1 MSQWSRADVHA
12 TWVGREVCLWAWAN
26 GPAST
31 APLNAL
37 YLDLYGGRP
46 SGRVGNLAIA
56 VPGRGSVS
64 VPCVFWPAHAAVEAM
79 IGRPCSPSWSA
90 SLAWVHRVV
99 EAGAAMVATRH
110 VVPDLGADPAGSPV
124 ADRAHLPFWRVVRD
138 GNVDAVLER
147 LVLDM
152 PPVVAAAGPV
162 DVADVLQIATDAA
175 ARTVLRHARW
185 KPVLPTGREAAGRA
199 PSVRLVRALFRQ
211 LAGESAESLVAGVAG
226 TAGSDDPVIAAH
238 RWLRS
243 ERARLLGERVLR
255 VRLRMVP
262 PADPD
267 GFWDFTLEVV
277 DTADSRCWCTA
288 DELLSGA
295 PGAER
300 LSGSV
305 RDQQHAEATLLGAA
319 QSLAQAIPQL
329 ALLGVDPAQVAH
341 LEVDDVAVVLGL
353 AERLEPI
360 GVDLIG
366 PEQLVR
372 ASVRVSGQA
381 TPIPEGGIDAGLGSR
396 ALVQWSARI
405 DSHEIDADELARAQE
420 AGSVLMQVAGR
431 WVRLEQAE
439 VRRVLDAL
447 DRHRTQ
453 HSEVA
458 AADLLRLAAQHEGEG
473 AAPEVDGSGWA
484 RELLAGLPDDQL
496 AEAHEH
502 AAFVGE
508 LRHYQRRGLAWL
520 QFHARLGFG
529 AVLADDMGLGKT
541 ATTIAH
547 LMERPGAAA
556 PGPHLVVCPLSVVR
570 NWQNEIARF
579 APSLSVCV
587 HHGDDR
593 AQGDSAAVALS
604 EHSVVITT
612 YGLLA
617 REIDVLA
624 GVQWSTVVLDEAQA
638 VKNPNTKAARAVRRL
653 SAGQRVALTG
663 TPIENRL
670 SELWA
675 ILDAV
680 NPGLLG
686 SLARFQERY
695 ASPIERQRSSDA
707 AERLRRL
714 TGPFVLRRTKADKQ
728 LLPDLPDKVEQI
740 AWASLTREQAAMY
753 QSVVDEL
760 LRDAESATGMRRRGL
775 VLASLTR
782 LKQICNHPAQALG
795 DGSRLAGRSGKLA
808 RFEELVAELLDAGER
823 ALVFTQYRE
832 MGLLLQRALATERPD
847 RMSLDVPFLHGGVP
861 RARRDAMVARF
872 QEGVGAPLL
881 LVSLKAGGTGLNLTS
896 ASRVIHYDR
905 WWNPAVEDQATDRA
919 WRIGQTQTVFVH
931 KLVCSGTL
939 EERIGKL
946 IDDKRAL
953 ASTVIGAT
961 GEAWLSELSTDQLRD
976 LVVLAP
982 AGESS

>member
-1 MSQWSRADVHA
+1 
-12 TWVGREVCLWAWAN
+12 VGREVCLWAWAN
-26 GPAST
+26 GPASA

-46 SGRVGNLAIA
+46 SGRVGNLRIA
-56 VPGRGSVS
+56 VPGRGEVA
-64 VPCVFWPAHAAVEAM
+64 VPSVFWPAHAAVEAM

-90 SLAWVHRVV
+90 SLAWVHRVI
-99 EAGAAMVATRH
+99 EAAATLAATRH
-110 VVPDLGADPAGSPV
+110 VVPDLGADSGGGPDVDHSPV
-124 ADRAHLPFWRVVRD
+124 PRWRVVRD
-138 GNVDAVLER
+138 DDVDALLER
-147 LVLDM
+147 LALEM
-152 PPVVAAAGPV
+152 PPVIAAAGPV
-162 DVADVLQIATDAA
+162 DVAAVLDIAADAA

-185 KPVLPTGREAAGRA
+185 KPTLPTGRETTGRA
-199 PSVRLVRALFRQ
+199 PSVRLVRAMFRQ
-211 LAGESAESLVAGVAG
+211 LSGEPAEPWPAPAAA
-226 TAGSDDPVIAAH
+226 TAGPDEPVTAAR
-238 RWLRS
+238 RWLRA

-255 VRLRMVP
+255 VRLRMAP

-267 GFWDFTLEVV
+267 GFWDFNLEMV
-277 DTADSRCWCTA
+277 DIADSLRWCTA
-288 DELLSGA
+288 DDLLSGG
-295 PGAER
+295 PGLGSVA
-300 LSGSV
+300 GSV
-305 RDQQHAEATLLGAA
+305 REQQRAETVLLETARV
-319 QSLAQAIPQL
+319 LAQVVPPL
-329 ALLGVDPAQVAH
+329 APLGNDPAQVVH
-341 LEVDDVAVVLGL
+341 LEVEDVAVVLGL
-353 AERLEPI
+353 AERLEPL
-360 GVDLIG
+360 GVELIG

-381 TPIPEGGIDAGLGSR
+381 TPVPEGGIDAGLGSR
-396 ALVQWSARI
+396 ALVQWAARI
-405 DSHEIDADELARAQE
+405 DTHEVDAEELERAQQ
-420 AGSVLMQVAGR
+420 AGSVLMHVAGR
-431 WVRLEQAE
+431 WVRLEQAQ

-447 DRHRTQ
+447 DRHRTE

-458 AADLLRLAAQHEGEG
+458 AADLLRLAAEHDAEG
-473 AAPEVDGSGWA
+473 ADTHVDGTGWA
-484 RELLAGLPDDQL
+484 QELLAGLPDDQL
-496 AEAHEH
+496 VEAHEH
-502 AAFVGE
+502 ERFVGE

-547 LMERPGAAA
+547 LLERPDVVS

-593 AQGDSAAVALS
+593 AQGDSAADALS
-604 EHSVVITT
+604 AHSVVITT
-612 YGLLA
+612 YGLLS

-653 SAGQRVALTG
+653 SARQRVALTG

-686 SLARFQERY
+686 SMARFQDRY
-695 ASPIERQRSSDA
+695 ASPIERQKSVEA

-760 LRDAESATGMRRRGL
+760 LRDAESASGMRRRGL

-795 DGSRLAGRSGKLA
+795 DGSRLSGRSGKLA
-808 RFEELVAELLDAGER
+808 RFEELVAELIDAGER

-832 MGLLLQRALATERPD
+832 MGLLLQRVLGAERPD
-847 RMSLDVPFLHGGVP
+847 RPALEVPFLHGGIP
-861 RARRDAMVARF
+861 RTRRDAMVARF
-872 QEGVGAPLL
+872 QAGEGAPLL

-919 WRIGQTQTVFVH
+919 WRIGQSRTVFVH